1 MRTFIAIDVT
11 DELKRKTEEVIE
23 KLMRR
28 GFRANWV
35 KPENLHLTLFFLGEM
50 QETDVEEM
58 TKKLCDRIRGFPSFS
73 FDVGG
78 INFFRRGRGPRV
90 IWVAVERNPALQK
103 LYEELKA
110 ELLKYG
116 YMKETEDKFV
126 PHITIARVKHYPEM
140 WEKLIKDVQIE
151 KSTVPVSSFTV
162 YSSKLTPNGPI
173 YTPVHKCDFE
183 RGMI

>member
-11 DELKRKTEEVIE
+11 EELKRKTDEIIE

-50 QETDVEEM
+50 KKSTVDEM
-58 TKKLCDRIRGFPSFS
+58 TEKLCDRIRGFPSFS
-73 FDVGG
+73 FDVNGL
-78 INFFRRGRGPRV
+78 NFFKKGGGPRV
-90 IWVAVERNPALQK
+90 IWIAVEKNQALQK
-103 LYEELKA
+103 LYEELRI

-116 YMKETEDKFV
+116 YMKESENRFI

-140 WEKLIKDVQIE
+140 WEKLIKDINME
-151 KSTVPVSSFTV
+151 KSTVPVSYFTV
-162 YSSKLTPNGPI
+162 YSSNLTPDGPI